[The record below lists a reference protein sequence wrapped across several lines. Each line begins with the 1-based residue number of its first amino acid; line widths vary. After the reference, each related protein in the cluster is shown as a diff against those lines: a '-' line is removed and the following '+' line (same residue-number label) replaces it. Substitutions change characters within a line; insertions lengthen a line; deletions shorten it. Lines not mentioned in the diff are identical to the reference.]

1 MVLLSRSNP
10 IKAEET
16 VGLLTCVYVLI
27 EIQAEEE
34 FGVRDCGDG
43 SESRGYHIW
52 LLLVVD

>member
-34 FGVRDCGDG
+34 LGVRDCGDG